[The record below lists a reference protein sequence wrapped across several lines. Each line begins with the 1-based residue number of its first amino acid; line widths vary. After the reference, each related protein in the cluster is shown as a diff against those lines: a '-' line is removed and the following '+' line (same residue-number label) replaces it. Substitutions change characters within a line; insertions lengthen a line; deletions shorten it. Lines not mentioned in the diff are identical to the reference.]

1 MPALTSRPAAV
12 LLAAAVSALAFAVSA
27 APAGA
32 AAPEVD
38 TLTCTSTSTT
48 TYDPPITT
56 TPATSTRT
64 IHQTY
69 GPCVG
74 TGAAASVTGGT
85 HTSSNITQRSCLQ
98 LLSTATVSWTI
109 DWSNG
114 QSSTV
119 TAQRVSNLV
128 GAVFTNDFTGTVTS
142 GYLAGHGFVET
153 MTAPSLQITD
163 CTLLGGSVSSL
174 GAVHTFTLL

>member
-1 MPALTSRPAAV
+1 MLTSIRKVAAGF
-12 LLAAAVSALAFAVSA
+12 LTTAASALAFTLPA

-32 AAPEVD
+32 AVPALD

-56 TPATSTRT
+56 TAATSTRT
-64 IHQTY
+64 IDQTY
-69 GPCVG
+69 GPCLG
-74 TGAAASVTGGT
+74 TGSAASITGGT
-85 HTSSNITQRSCLQ
+85 HTSSNTTQRSCLQ

-109 DWSNG
+109 NWSNG

-119 TAQRVSNLV
+119 TAQRVSNLA
-128 GAVFTNDFTGTVTS
+128 GAVFTNEFTGTVTS
-142 GYLAGHGFVET
+142 GYLTGRSFVET
-153 MTAPSLQITD
+153 MTAPSLQITN